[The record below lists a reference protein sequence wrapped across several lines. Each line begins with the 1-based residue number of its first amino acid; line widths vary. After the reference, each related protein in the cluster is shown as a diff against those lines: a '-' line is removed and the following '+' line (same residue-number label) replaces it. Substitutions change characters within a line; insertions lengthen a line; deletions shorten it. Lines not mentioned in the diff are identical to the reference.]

1 MPVADQRFVGYS
13 TKVPIAAMTERHGNQ
28 DARRRAPGQE
38 VGERR
43 KFLLEE
49 LFSTHASDESSRDT
63 AHLSGKMTENVSRGF
78 RLEGRGLQ
86 VTGLYII
93 SVAARLAEMHPQTL
107 RKYERVGLLSPSRT
121 SGSLRLYSE
130 EDLARLRM
138 IRTLIDR
145 FGLTLAGVRLVMGIA
160 ERVAETLDALESDE
174 QILRNR
180 QGMAAAAELRALL
193 RSVGAE

>member
-1 MPVADQRFVGYS
+1 
-13 TKVPIAAMTERHGNQ
+13 MTERRGDR
-28 DARRRAPGQE
+28 DARRHAPGRE

-43 KFLLEE
+43 RFLLEE
-49 LFSTHASDESSRDT
+49 LFSTHADDESRREAAPLSR
-63 AHLSGKMTENVSRGF
+63 KMAENVASGF
-78 RLEGRGLQ
+78 RLEGRGLE

-107 RKYERVGLLSPSRT
+107 RKYERVGLLRPSRT

-145 FGLTLAGVRLVMGIA
+145 FGLNLAGVRLVMGIA
-160 ERVAETLDALESDE
+160 GRVAEALDALESDE

-193 RSVGAE
+193 RSVGGE